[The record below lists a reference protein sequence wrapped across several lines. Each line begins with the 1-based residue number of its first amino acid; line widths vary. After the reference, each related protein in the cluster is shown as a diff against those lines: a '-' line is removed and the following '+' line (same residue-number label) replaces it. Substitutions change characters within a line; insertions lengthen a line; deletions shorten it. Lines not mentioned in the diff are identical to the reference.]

1 MVGYDTLSLERRS
14 CRVYIGIGEKQFWS
28 KGYGTDA
35 MCALLG
41 HHFGDLQLE
50 RVYLSVYD
58 FNDRAM
64 ASYRKCGYRV
74 EGVRRNV
81 ALVDGQWCDSI
92 EMSITATDF
101 QRTNRRLSSATT
113 ESRDG

>member
-1 MVGYDTLSLERRS
+1 MR
-14 CRVYIGIGEKQFWS
+14 
-28 KGYGTDA
+28 
-35 MCALLG
+35 ALLD
-41 HHFGDLQLE
+41 HHFTELQLE

-74 EGVRRNV
+74 DGVRRNV

-92 EMSITATDF
+92 EMSVTATDF
-101 QRTNRRLSSATT
+101 ERTNRRLSSAT
-113 ESRDG
+113 RDGRES